1 MSVMAINTFVWT
13 NKEWFLCA
21 VRSDGHLAPSDW
33 TVGGMGVPGVGAT
46 NTRVGPDSRGQ
57 AGLERKFFRRVKS
70 HETTHHRDAKEKA
83 EHG

>member
-1 MSVMAINTFVWT
+1 MSVMAIHTFVWT

-21 VRSDGHLAPSDW
+21 VSSDGHLAPLDW
-33 TVGGMGVPGVGAT
+33 TVGGMGEAGVGAASAH
-46 NTRVGPDSRGQ
+46 VGPDSPGQ

-83 EHG
+83 ERG